1 MSVIAKQM
9 VSSII
14 GAMSDRLPPQNIE
27 AEQSI
32 LGGLLIDKDAIIK
45 VAQILRPSHFYRTQH
60 AVIYEAILSL
70 FERREPADVVT
81 VADELR
87 EKKNLKKAGGEA
99 YLGDLVNMV
108 PTVSNVEAYAN
119 IVKEAFIR
127 RELISL
133 ANNTSSKAFDGDS
146 SVQELLEKTEKNV
159 FSLSQEHISQDFTP
173 IRDVLAE
180 SFQRIEELHQ
190 KKSKFRGIPTGFTD
204 IDNLLAGMQDNN
216 LIILAARPSVGKT
229 SLALNIAQY
238 IAVHEQVPVGFFSL
252 ESSKEE
258 LVDRLLSSQADV
270 DGWKIMTGNL
280 NEKELEK
287 ITEAMAIL
295 ADAPIFIDDTP
306 GARVLDMLTKARRLQ
321 MDHGIRMIFVDYMQ
335 LAVSRNLENRVQE
348 VAEISQTMKNLA
360 RELKCPVFV
369 LSQLSRAVE
378 QRGSARPQLA
388 DLRDSGS
395 IEQDADV
402 VMFLHRPDEDDQ
414 LDANHMKLTIAK
426 HRNGP
431 VGEVDLVF
439 RGDRTR
445 FYGMDKKHRDEE
457 VSQ

>member
-1 MSVIAKQM
+1 
-9 VSSII
+9 
-14 GAMSDRLPPQNIE
+14 MSDRLPPQNIE

-60 AVIYEAILSL
+60 AIIYEAILSL

-87 EKKNLKKAGGEA
+87 EKKNLKQAGGES

-108 PTVSNVEAYAN
+108 PTVSNVEAYAQ
-119 IVKEAFIR
+119 IVKEAYIR

-133 ANNTSSKAFDGDS
+133 ANTTSSDAFDGGS
-146 SVQELLEKTEKNV
+146 AVRELLEKTEKNI
-159 FSLSQEHISQDFTP
+159 FSLSQEHVAQDFTP

-204 IDNLLAGMQDNN
+204 VDNLLAGLQDNN

-229 SLALNIAQY
+229 SFALNIAQY
-238 IAVHEQVPVGFFSL
+238 IAVHEQVPVAFFSL

-258 LVDRLLSSQADV
+258 LVDRLLSAQADV

-280 NEKELEK
+280 NDKELEK

-306 GARVLDMLTKARRLQ
+306 GARVLDMMTKARRLQ
-321 MDHGIRMIFVDYMQ
+321 MDHGIRMVFVDYMQ

-378 QRGSARPQLA
+378 QRGSSKPQLA

-402 VMFLHRPDEDDQ
+402 VMFLHRADEDEQ
-414 LDANHMKLTIAK
+414 LDANHVKLTISK

-445 FYGMDKKHRDEE
+445 FYGMEKKHKEE

>member
-1 MSVIAKQM
+1 
-9 VSSII
+9 
-14 GAMSDRLPPQNIE
+14 MSDKLPPQNIE

-45 VAQILRPSHFYRTQH
+45 IAQILRPNHFYRVQH
-60 AVIYEAILSL
+60 SIIYEAILSL

-87 EKKNLKKAGGEA
+87 EKKNLKQAGGET

-108 PTVSNVEAYAN
+108 PTVSNVEAYAQ
-119 IVKEAFIR
+119 IVKEAYIR
-127 RELISL
+127 RELISI
-133 ANNTSSKAFDGDS
+133 ANSTSSTAFNGGS
-146 SVQELLEKTEKNV
+146 AVHELLEQTEKNI

-204 IDNLLAGMQDNN
+204 IDALLAGLQDSN

-229 SLALNIAQY
+229 SFALNIAQY
-238 IAVHEQVPVGFFSL
+238 IAVHEQLPVAFFSL

-295 ADAPIFIDDTP
+295 ADAPIYIDDTP
-306 GARVLDMLTKARRLQ
+306 GARVLDMMTKARRLQ
-321 MDHGIRMIFVDYMQ
+321 MDHDIKIVFVDYLQ

-360 RELKCPVFV
+360 RELKCPVVV

-378 QRGSARPQLA
+378 QRGSSKPQLA

-402 VMFLHRPDEDDQ
+402 VMFLHRADEDEQ
-414 LDANHMKLTIAK
+414 LDANHVKLTISK

-445 FYGMDKKHRDEE
+445 FYGMEKKHKDE
-457 VSQ
+457 Q

>member
-1 MSVIAKQM
+1 MADI
-9 VSSII
+9 
-14 GAMSDRLPPQNIE
+14 LPPQNIE

-45 VAQILRPSHFYRTQH
+45 IAQILRPNHFYRVQH
-60 AVIYEAILSL
+60 SIIYEAILSL

-87 EKKNLKKAGGEA
+87 EKKNLKQAGGET

-108 PTVSNVEAYAN
+108 PTVSNVEAYAQ
-119 IVKEAFIR
+119 IVKEAYIR
-127 RELISL
+127 RELISI
-133 ANNTSSKAFDGDS
+133 ANSTSSTAFNGGS
-146 SVQELLEKTEKNV
+146 AVQELLEQTEKNI

-204 IDNLLAGMQDNN
+204 IDALLAGLQDSN

-229 SLALNIAQY
+229 SFALNIAQY
-238 IAVHEQVPVGFFSL
+238 IAVHEQLPVAFFSL

-295 ADAPIFIDDTP
+295 ADAPIYIDDTP
-306 GARVLDMLTKARRLQ
+306 GARVLDMMTKARRLQ
-321 MDHGIRMIFVDYMQ
+321 MDHDIKIVFVDYLQ

-360 RELKCPVFV
+360 RELKCPVVV

-378 QRGSARPQLA
+378 QRGSSKPQLA

-402 VMFLHRPDEDDQ
+402 VMFLHRADEDEQ
-414 LDANHMKLTIAK
+414 LDANHVKLTISK

-445 FYGMDKKHRDEE
+445 FYGMEKKHKEE
-457 VSQ
+457 Q

>member
-1 MSVIAKQM
+1 M
-9 VSSII
+9 
-14 GAMSDRLPPQNIE
+14 DRLPPQNIE

-32 LGGLLIDKDAIIK
+32 LGALLIDKDVIIK
-45 VAQILRPSHFYRTQH
+45 VAQVLKPDHFYRTQH
-60 AVIYEAILSL
+60 ALIYEAILSL

-87 EKKNLKKAGGEA
+87 EKKNLKKIGGET

-119 IVKEAFIR
+119 IVKEAYIR

-133 ANNTSSKAFDGDS
+133 ANSTSSMALDGGSGVRD
-146 SVQELLEKTEKNV
+146 LLEKTEKSV

-190 KKSKFRGIPTGFTD
+190 KKSSFRGIPTGFAD
-204 IDNLLAGMQDNN
+204 IDNLLAGLQNNN

-238 IAVHEQVPVGFFSL
+238 IAVHEQQPVAFFAL

-258 LVDRLLSSQADV
+258 LVDRLLASQADV
-270 DGWKIMTGNL
+270 DSWKIMTGNL
-280 NEKELEK
+280 NDAELEK

-306 GARVLDMLTKARRLQ
+306 GARVLDMMTKARRLQ
-321 MDHGIRMIFVDYMQ
+321 MDHNIRIVFVDYMQ

-348 VAEISQTMKNLA
+348 VSEISQTMKNLA
-360 RELKCPVFV
+360 RELKCPVVV

-402 VMFLHRPDEDDQ
+402 VMFLYRADEEEQ
-414 LDANHMKLTIAK
+414 LDANHVKLVVAK

-445 FYGMDKKHRDEE
+445 FYGMDKKHQDA
-457 VSQ
+457 SAA